1 MVEKWIAR
9 LGAFSVSDG
18 ANLMAIWTE
27 LRAKGQSLVW
37 QILETLDQK
46 SGEELR
52 PSRALPIK
60 RQLRIVGLAGAG
72 AFAVVLFSMGANW
85 LIPAMASQSHPAGVP
100 VYGVFKPS
108 PEQLASLTVA
118 PVKRMI
124 FKAQVIT
131 DGTIAVDDDLATPVY
146 SPFSGRVTKLI
157 AKAGDY
163 VKAGTPLMVVEASEF
178 VQVQNDLITA
188 VSALNSARAQLNLA
202 QTNEKREH
210 ELYDSRGA
218 ALKDWQQSQSD
229 LATATGNYHSSE
241 IALASVRNR
250 LKIFGKSDAEIAAL
264 QRASI
269 ARSSNPEAVIAAP
282 IDGTVIQRQVG
293 VGQYIQAASS
303 NPVYTIGNLSIVW
316 LVASVREAD
325 APLIQMGDRVDVRV
339 LALPGRVFS
348 AKISYIASSIDP
360 NTRRLAVRADIPN
373 PDGALKPAM
382 FANFTIVTGQDSA
395 TPGVP
400 QSAIVYDGDTARVWE
415 LSRKGEL
422 VSRQIQLGKTN
433 GDMMEVLAG
442 LAPGAKIVTRGAIF
456 IDRAATGNSTNDD

>member
-1 MVEKWIAR
+1 MLEKRIAQAWR
-9 LGAFSVSDG
+9 ILGMRWRESKVV
-18 ANLMAIWTE
+18 WTQ
-27 LRAKGQSLVW
+27 LRAKGLSFVW
-37 QILETLDQK
+37 QVLEALDLK
-46 SGEELR
+46 SAEQLWA
-52 PSRALPIK
+52 SRALPIK
-60 RQLRIVGLAGAG
+60 RQLRIVGLAGA
-72 AFAVVLFSMGANW
+72 AALIVILFSMGANW
-85 LIPAMASQSHPAGVP
+85 LIPAMASQSHSAGVP
-100 VYGVFKPS
+100 VYGVFKPT

-124 FKAQVIT
+124 FKAQVVT
-131 DGTIAVDDDLATPVY
+131 DSTIAVDDDIATPVY
-146 SPFSGRVTKLI
+146 SPFSGRVTRLI
-157 AKAGDY
+157 ARAGDD
-163 VKAGTPLMVVEASEF
+163 VKAGAPLMAVEASEF

-210 ELYDSRGA
+210 ELFDSRGA

-229 LATATGNYHSSE
+229 LATATGNYHSAE
-241 IALASVRNR
+241 IGLASVRNR

-269 ARSSNPEAVIAAP
+269 ARSSNPEAVIPAP

-293 VGQYIQAASS
+293 LGQYIQAASS
-303 NPVYTIGNLSIVW
+303 NPVYTIGNLSTVW

-325 APLIQMGDRVDVRV
+325 APLIQMGDTVEVRV
-339 LALPGRVFS
+339 LALPGRLFT

-400 QSAIVYDGDTARVWE
+400 QSAIVYDGETARVWE
-415 LSRKGEL
+415 LSRNGEL

-433 GDMMEVLAG
+433 GDMMEVVAG
-442 LAPGAKIVTRGAIF
+442 LAPGARIVTRGAIF
-456 IDRAATGNSTNDD
+456 IDRAATGDSNSDD